1 MSIKTLDSKGRW
13 RNKTISFRMSP
24 EEASQLDLLV
34 KLSGLTKQEFVI
46 RALLT
51 PDISVQATVRMRRAI
66 REEMGELVAE
76 LRRLRRAGDVPKTL
90 SESIDTVARFVGSF
104 APESSPLDEEDGVIR
119 SLKRNGGITRQSTAA
134 APVGTPMDRRNHA

>member
-1 MSIKTLDSKGRW
+1 MSAKTLDSRGRW
-13 RNKTISFRMSP
+13 RSKTVSFRMSP

-34 KLSGLTKQEFVI
+34 KLSDLPKQEFIV

-51 PDISVQATVRMRRAI
+51 PDISVHATVRMRQAV

-76 LRRLRRAGDVPKTL
+76 LRRLRRAGDVPETL

-119 SLKRNGGITRQSTAA
+119 SLKRGSGITRQSTAA
-134 APVGTPMDRRNHA
+134 APVGTPIDRSNHA